1 MKFAITIPTYK
12 RLDGTTP
19 QYLTRALNSIIN
31 QSYQDY
37 KVFLIGDAYD
47 DNDEF
52 IQLATSMIPNDKLY
66 YENLPVA
73 IERNKYNIS
82 SRELWCSG
90 GVNCRNHAIDL
101 VLQDNLEYVCPLDHD
116 DYWHP
121 THLEQIMRVIQFDP
135 DTSFV
140 YTCSTYFDT
149 HLPTVE
155 LSNNIT
161 HSIPQPGG
169 VIHSS
174 TCINYKKIPLM
185 YRDVFAET
193 GIIEPSDAD
202 LWRRLGSYIIQH
214 NLSSYLVSSLTCF
227 HPKENQ

>member
-47 DNDEF
+47 DTDEF
-52 IQLATSMIPNDKLY
+52 IQLATSMIPNNKIY
-66 YENLPVA
+66 FENLPIAV
-73 IERNKYNIS
+73 ERSKYHALS
-82 SRELWCSG
+82 KQLWCSG
-90 GVNCRNHAIDL
+90 GVNCRNYAIGL
-101 VLQDNLEYVCPLDHD
+101 ALQDGFDYICPLDHD

-121 THLEQIMRVIQFDP
+121 THLEQITRVIQFDP
-135 DTSFV
+135 DPSFV
-140 YTCSTYFDT
+140 YTCGTYFDT

-155 LSNNIT
+155 LSNNII

-193 GIIEPSDAD
+193 GIPEPADAD
-202 LWRRLGSYIIQH
+202 LWRRIGSYITQN
-214 NLSSYLVSSLTCF
+214 NLSSYLISSLTCF
-227 HPKENQ
+227 HPTENQ